1 MENTVNRYGM
11 LGDARRLGE
20 ILSVARKHKIT
31 QGITPEKVCAIFKD
45 LGTAFI
51 KTGQLLSLHPEVLPK
66 EYCKALETL
75 RTAAPALTT
84 IQIREIIS
92 EEYGRPWSELFTRI
106 MPFPVGCAS
115 IAQVHE
121 AYLLD
126 GTRVAGKVQRPD
138 CFQMM
143 EQDIRLLKK
152 AISIL
157 KLRQLDN
164 LLVFLNN
171 ALDETWRVA
180 QQEMDFFQEA
190 KNIDRLAEI
199 LEPME
204 FACVPGVYHEYTT
217 KNVLVMEFIDGYDL
231 SDQKGLLA
239 AGYDLS
245 EICQK
250 IIRSYIK
257 QWAEDLF
264 FQADPHSG
272 NIRIRGGQIVWL
284 DLGMM
289 GRLSDREAE
298 ALHHCM
304 HGIWKN
310 DVPEF
315 TRWGLTLFGYEQD
328 HPQIE
333 DMEREFGAF
342 LDKYRVQSIREMNET
357 GDIFVELF
365 NLGYKY
371 GVEIPMSLTMYGRS
385 LLVMEGTVSDLD
397 ENTDLADII
406 GKHLA
411 AYAIGDGPAGKIAR
425 KLSHKKLC
433 SGAPLHYN
441 ASQAEAGDG
450 ELSDRELLSEE
461 EYRILVESG
470 SDVWT
475 AEESSP

>member
-1 MENTVNRYGM
+1 MDNYSARYGL
-11 LGDARRLGE
+11 LGDAKRLGE

-31 QGITPEKVCAIFKD
+31 QGITPEKVCNIFKD

-75 RTAAPALTT
+75 RNAAPALTT
-84 IQIREIIS
+84 TQIRDIIS
-92 EEYGRPWSELFTRI
+92 EEYGKSWDQIFSRI
-106 MPFPVGCAS
+106 LPFPVGCAS

-126 GTRVAGKVQRPD
+126 GTRVAVKIQRPD
-138 CFQMM
+138 SYQMM

-152 AISIL
+152 AISVL
-157 KLRQLDN
+157 KLRQLDDS
-164 LLVFLNN
+164 LMLFLNN
-171 ALDETWRVA
+171 AIDETWRVA
-180 QQEMDFFQEA
+180 QQEMDFYQEA
-190 KNIDRLAEI
+190 ENIERLGKI
-199 LEPME
+199 LEPMAY
-204 FACVPGVYHEYTT
+204 ACVPGVYHDYTR

-272 NIRIRGGQIVWL
+272 NIRIRDGQIVWL

-289 GRLSDREAE
+289 GHLTDSEAE

-315 TRWGLTLFGYEQD
+315 TRWGLTLFGYEQN
-328 HPQIE
+328 HPQLA
-333 DMEREFGAF
+333 DMERDFGAF

-365 NLGYKY
+365 TLGQKY
-371 GVEIPMSLTMYGRS
+371 GVDIPMNLTMYGRS

-397 ENTDLADII
+397 DKTDLADII

-411 AYAIGDGPAGKIAR
+411 AYAIGDGPAGRIAR
-425 KLSHKKLC
+425 KLSHNKLC
-433 SGAPLHYN
+433 SGGLLRYHAN
-441 ASQAEAGDG
+441 AGQTVE
-450 ELSDRELLSEE
+450 EVSDRDLISEE
-461 EYRILVESG
+461 EYQILAESG

-475 AEESSP
+475 AE

>member
-1 MENTVNRYGM
+1 MENNNMRYGL

-20 ILSVARKHKIT
+20 ILRVANKYKVT
-31 QGITPEKVCAIFKD
+31 QGLTPEKVVTIFRE

-66 EYCKALETL
+66 EYCKALEGL
-75 RTAAPALTT
+75 RNSAPAITT
-84 IQIREIIS
+84 MQIREIIS
-92 EEYGRPWSELFTRI
+92 EEYGKPWNQVFARI
-106 MPFPVGCAS
+106 VGVPVGSAS

-126 GTRVAGKVQRPD
+126 GTRVAVKVQRPD
-138 CFQMM
+138 SYRMM

-152 AISIL
+152 ALSVL
-157 KLRQLDN
+157 KIKQLEPIMW
-164 LLVFLNN
+164 LVNN

-180 QQEMDFFQEA
+180 QQEMDFHQEA
-190 KNIDRLAEI
+190 KNIDRMREI
-199 LEPME
+199 LAPME
-204 FACVPGVYHEYTT
+204 FAYAPEVYHELTT
-217 KNVLVMEFIDGYDL
+217 KNVLVMEFIDGYEL
-231 SDQKGLLA
+231 SDLDGMRA

-245 EICQK
+245 EVCQK
-250 IIRSYIK
+250 LIRSYIK

-272 NIRIRGGQIVWL
+272 NIRVRDGQIVWL

-289 GRLSDREAE
+289 GALTDTEAN

-310 DVPEF
+310 DVAEF
-315 TRWGLTLFGYEQD
+315 TDWGLVLFGYPPE
-328 HPQIE
+328 HPRKAE
-333 DMEREFGAF
+333 MRKDFTAF

-357 GDIFVELF
+357 GDIFVELIQI
-365 NLGYKY
+365 GAKY
-371 GVEIPMSLTMYGRS
+371 EIEIPMSLTMYGRS

-397 ENTDLADII
+397 ENTDLSDII

-411 AYAIGDGPAGKIAR
+411 AYAIGDGAAGKIAR

-433 SGAPLHYN
+433 SGARLHYN
-441 ASQAEAGDG
+441 ASPAEDVPD

-461 EYRILVESG
+461 EYRILSESG
-470 SDVWT
+470 SDVW
-475 AEESSP
+475 SDDL

>member
-1 MENTVNRYGM
+1 MENYSARYGL

-20 ILSVARKHKIT
+20 ILRVANKYKVT
-31 QGITPEKVCAIFKD
+31 QGLTPEKVVSIFRE

-66 EYCKALETL
+66 AYCKALEGL
-75 RTAAPALTT
+75 RNSAPAITT
-84 IQIREIIS
+84 MQIREIIT
-92 EEYGRPWSELFTRI
+92 EEYGKPWNQIFTRI
-106 MPFPVGCAS
+106 VGVPVGSAS

-126 GTRVAGKVQRPD
+126 GTRVAVKVQRPD
-138 CFQMM
+138 SYRMM

-152 AISIL
+152 ALSVL
-157 KLRQLDN
+157 KLKQLEPIMW
-164 LLVFLNN
+164 LVNN

-180 QQEMDFFQEA
+180 QQEMDFHQEA
-190 KNIDRLAEI
+190 ENIDRMREI
-199 LEPME
+199 LAPMQ
-204 FACVPGVYHEYTT
+204 FAYAPEVYHELTT
-217 KNVLVMEFIDGYDL
+217 KNVLVMEFIDGYEL
-231 SDQKGLLA
+231 SDQDGLRA
-239 AGYDLS
+239 AGYDLG

-250 IIRSYIK
+250 LIRSYIK

-272 NIRIRGGQIVWL
+272 NIRIRDGQVVWL

-289 GRLSDREAE
+289 GHLSDREAE

-310 DVPEF
+310 DVAEF
-315 TRWGLTLFGYEQD
+315 TDWGLVLFGYSPD
-328 HPQIE
+328 HPQKLE
-333 DMEREFGAF
+333 MRKDFTAF

-357 GDIFVELF
+357 GDIFVELI
-365 NLGYKY
+365 GIGAKY
-371 GVEIPMSLTMYGRS
+371 GIEIPMSLTMYGRS

-397 ENTDLADII
+397 ENTDLSDII

-411 AYAIGDGPAGKIAR
+411 AYAIGDGAAGRIAR

-433 SGAPLHYN
+433 SGARLRYS
-441 ASQAEAGDG
+441 ASTEPEAAE
-450 ELSDRELLSEE
+450 EPSDRELLSEE
-461 EYRILVESG
+461 EYQILAESG

-475 AEESSP
+475 RED

>member
-1 MENTVNRYGM
+1 MENYSARYGL

-20 ILSVARKHKIT
+20 ILRVANKYKVT
-31 QGITPEKVCAIFKD
+31 QGLTPEKVVSIFRE

-66 EYCKALETL
+66 AYCKALEGL
-75 RTAAPALTT
+75 RNSAPAITT
-84 IQIREIIS
+84 MQIREIIT
-92 EEYGRPWSELFTRI
+92 EEYGKPWNQIFTRI
-106 MPFPVGCAS
+106 VGVPVGSAS

-126 GTRVAGKVQRPD
+126 GTRVAVKVQRPD
-138 CFQMM
+138 SYRMM

-152 AISIL
+152 ALSVL
-157 KLRQLDN
+157 KLKQLEPIMW
-164 LLVFLNN
+164 LVNN

-180 QQEMDFFQEA
+180 QQEMDFHQEA
-190 KNIDRLAEI
+190 ENIDRMREI
-199 LEPME
+199 LAPMQ
-204 FACVPGVYHEYTT
+204 FAYAPEVYHELTT
-217 KNVLVMEFIDGYDL
+217 KNVLVMEFIDGYEL
-231 SDQKGLLA
+231 SDQDGLRA

-250 IIRSYIK
+250 LIRSYIK

-272 NIRIRGGQIVWL
+272 NIRIRDGQVVWL

-289 GRLSDREAE
+289 GHLSDREAE

-310 DVPEF
+310 DVAEF
-315 TRWGLTLFGYEQD
+315 TDWGLVLFGYSSD
-328 HPQIE
+328 HPQKLE
-333 DMEREFGAF
+333 MRKDFTAF

-357 GDIFVELF
+357 GDIFVELI
-365 NLGYKY
+365 GIGAKY
-371 GVEIPMSLTMYGRS
+371 GIEIPMSLTMYGRS

-397 ENTDLADII
+397 ENTDLSDII

-411 AYAIGDGPAGKIAR
+411 AYAIGDGAAGRIAR

-433 SGAPLHYN
+433 SGARLRYS
-441 ASQAEAGDG
+441 ASTEPEAAE
-450 ELSDRELLSEE
+450 EPSDRELLSEE
-461 EYRILVESG
+461 EYQILAESG

-475 AEESSP
+475 RED

>member
-1 MENTVNRYGM
+1 MDNRSTRYGL

-20 ILSVARKHKIT
+20 ILAVANKYKVT
-31 QGITPEKVCAIFKD
+31 QGLTPEKVCNIFKD

-75 RTAAPALTT
+75 RSAAPALTT
-84 IQIREIIS
+84 MQIRDIITQ
-92 EEYGRPWSELFTRI
+92 EYGKSWDKIFSRI

-126 GTRVAGKVQRPD
+126 GTRVAVKVQRPD
-138 CFQMM
+138 SYQMM

-152 AISIL
+152 AISVL
-157 KLRQLDN
+157 KLRQLDG

-180 QQEMDFFQEA
+180 QQEMDFFKEA
-190 KNIDRLAEI
+190 ENIERLDKI
-199 LEPME
+199 LEPI
-204 FACVPGVYHEYTT
+204 AYATVPKVYHDYTR

-231 SDQKGLLA
+231 SDQKSLLA
-239 AGYDLS
+239 QGYDLS

-250 IIRSYIK
+250 LIRSYIK

-272 NIRIRGGQIVWL
+272 NIRIRDGEIVWL

-289 GRLSDREAE
+289 GQLSDAEAE

-315 TRWGLTLFGYEQD
+315 TRWGLTLFGYEQN
-328 HPQIE
+328 HPQLA
-333 DMEREFGAF
+333 DMERDFGAF

-365 NLGYKY
+365 TLGLKY
-371 GVEIPMSLTMYGRS
+371 GVEIPMNLTMYGRS

-397 ENTDLADII
+397 DKTDLADII

-425 KLSHKKLC
+425 KLSHNKLC
-433 SGAPLHYN
+433 SGGLLRCN
-441 ASQAEAGDG
+441 ANAGEAE
-450 ELSDRELLSEE
+450 EEISDRELISEE
-461 EYRILVESG
+461 EYQILSESG

-475 AEESSP
+475 K

>member
-1 MENTVNRYGM
+1 MENYNLRYGL

-20 ILSVARKHKIT
+20 ILKVANKYKVT
-31 QGITPEKVCAIFKD
+31 QGLTPEKVVSIFRE

-51 KTGQLLSLHPEVLPK
+51 KMGQLLSLHPEVLPK
-66 EYCKALETL
+66 EYCKALEGL
-75 RTAAPALTT
+75 RNSAPAITT
-84 IQIREIIS
+84 MQIREIIT
-92 EEYGRPWSELFTRI
+92 EEYGRPWDQIFKRI
-106 MPFPVGCAS
+106 VGVPVGSAS

-126 GTRVAGKVQRPD
+126 GTRVAVKVQRPD
-138 CFQMM
+138 SYRMM
-143 EQDIRLLKK
+143 EQDVRLLKK
-152 AISIL
+152 ALTVL
-157 KLRQLDN
+157 KLKQLQPIMW
-164 LLVFLNN
+164 LVNN

-180 QQEMDFFQEA
+180 QQEMDFHQEA
-190 KNIDRLAEI
+190 QNIERMREI
-199 LEPME
+199 LAPME
-204 FACVPGVYHEYTT
+204 YAYAPAVFHDLT
-217 KNVLVMEFIDGYDL
+217 KTNVLVMEFIDGYELNDH
-231 SDQKGLLA
+231 KGMLD

-245 EICQK
+245 EVCQK
-250 IIRSYIK
+250 MIRSYIK

-272 NIRIRGGQIVWL
+272 NIRVADGRIVWL

-289 GRLSDREAE
+289 GHLTDREAE

-310 DVPEF
+310 DVAEF
-315 TRWGLTLFGYEQD
+315 TDWGLVLFGYPME
-328 HPQIE
+328 HPQKAEIRR
-333 DMEREFGAF
+333 DFTAF

-357 GDIFVELF
+357 GDIFVELI
-365 NLGYKY
+365 GIGAKY
-371 GVEIPMSLTMYGRS
+371 GIEIPMSLTMYGRS

-411 AYAIGDGPAGKIAR
+411 AYAIGDGVAGRIAR

-433 SGAPLHYN
+433 SGGRLRCN
-441 ASQAEAGDG
+441 ATAGQEIEEIPD
-450 ELSDRELLSEE
+450 SELLSAE
-461 EYRILVESG
+461 EYKILAESG

-475 AEESSP
+475 QDLEQ

>member
-1 MENTVNRYGM
+1 MENYSARYGL

-20 ILSVARKHKIT
+20 ILRVANKYKVT
-31 QGITPEKVCAIFKD
+31 QGLTPEKVVSIFRE

-66 EYCKALETL
+66 AYCKALEGL
-75 RTAAPALTT
+75 RNSAPAITT
-84 IQIREIIS
+84 MQIREIIT
-92 EEYGRPWSELFTRI
+92 EEYGKPWNQIFTRI
-106 MPFPVGCAS
+106 VGVPVGSAS

-126 GTRVAGKVQRPD
+126 GTRVAVKVQRPD
-138 CFQMM
+138 SYRMM

-152 AISIL
+152 ALSVL
-157 KLRQLDN
+157 KLKQLEPIMW
-164 LLVFLNN
+164 LVNN

-180 QQEMDFFQEA
+180 QQEMDFHQEA
-190 KNIDRLAEI
+190 ENIDRMREI
-199 LEPME
+199 LAPMQ
-204 FACVPGVYHEYTT
+204 FAYAPEVYHELTT
-217 KNVLVMEFIDGYDL
+217 KNVLVMEFIDGYEL
-231 SDQKGLLA
+231 SDQDGLRA

-250 IIRSYIK
+250 LIRSYIK

-272 NIRIRGGQIVWL
+272 NIRIRDGQVVWL

-289 GRLSDREAE
+289 GHLSDREAE

-310 DVPEF
+310 DVAEF
-315 TRWGLTLFGYEQD
+315 TDWGLVLFGYSPD
-328 HPQIE
+328 HPQKLE
-333 DMEREFGAF
+333 MRKDFTAF

-357 GDIFVELF
+357 GDIFVELI
-365 NLGYKY
+365 GIGAKY
-371 GVEIPMSLTMYGRS
+371 GIEIPMSLTMYGRS

-397 ENTDLADII
+397 ENTDLSDII

-411 AYAIGDGPAGKIAR
+411 AYAIGDGAAGRIAR

-433 SGAPLHYN
+433 SGARLRYS
-441 ASQAEAGDG
+441 ASTEPEAAE
-450 ELSDRELLSEE
+450 EPSDRELLSEE
-461 EYRILVESG
+461 EYQILAESG

-475 AEESSP
+475 RED

>member
-1 MENTVNRYGM
+1 MENNNLRYGL

-20 ILSVARKHKIT
+20 ILRVANKYKVT
-31 QGITPEKVCAIFKD
+31 QGLTPEKVVTIFRE

-66 EYCKALETL
+66 EYCKALEGL
-75 RTAAPALTT
+75 RNSAPAITT
-84 IQIREIIS
+84 MQIREIIS
-92 EEYGRPWSELFTRI
+92 EEYGKPWNQVFARI
-106 MPFPVGCAS
+106 VGVPVGSAS

-126 GTRVAGKVQRPD
+126 GTRVAVKVQRPD
-138 CFQMM
+138 SYRMM

-152 AISIL
+152 ALSVL
-157 KLRQLDN
+157 KIKQLEPIMW
-164 LLVFLNN
+164 LVNN

-180 QQEMDFFQEA
+180 QQEMDFHQEA
-190 KNIDRLAEI
+190 KNIDRMREI
-199 LEPME
+199 LAPME
-204 FACVPGVYHEYTT
+204 FAYAPEVYHELTT
-217 KNVLVMEFIDGYDL
+217 KNVLVMEFIDGYEL
-231 SDQKGLLA
+231 SDLDGMRA

-245 EICQK
+245 EVCQK
-250 IIRSYIK
+250 LIRSYIK

-272 NIRIRGGQIVWL
+272 NIRVRDGQIVWL

-289 GRLSDREAE
+289 GALTDTEAN

-310 DVPEF
+310 DVAEF
-315 TRWGLTLFGYEQD
+315 TDWGLVLFGYPPE
-328 HPQIE
+328 HPRKAE
-333 DMEREFGAF
+333 MRKDFTAF

-357 GDIFVELF
+357 GDIFVELIQI
-365 NLGYKY
+365 GAKY
-371 GVEIPMSLTMYGRS
+371 EIEIPMSLTMYGRS

-397 ENTDLADII
+397 ENTDLSDII

-411 AYAIGDGPAGKIAR
+411 AYAIGDGAAGKIAR

-433 SGAPLHYN
+433 SGARLHYN
-441 ASQAEAGDG
+441 ASPAEDVPD

-461 EYRILVESG
+461 EYRILSESG
-470 SDVWT
+470 SDVW
-475 AEESSP
+475 SDDL

>member
-1 MENTVNRYGM
+1 MENYSARYGL

-20 ILSVARKHKIT
+20 ILRVANKYKVT
-31 QGITPEKVCAIFKD
+31 QGLTPEKVVSIFRE

-66 EYCKALETL
+66 AYCKALEGL
-75 RTAAPALTT
+75 RNSAPAITT
-84 IQIREIIS
+84 MQIREIIT
-92 EEYGRPWSELFTRI
+92 EEYGKPWNQIFTRI
-106 MPFPVGCAS
+106 VGVPVGSAS

-126 GTRVAGKVQRPD
+126 GTRVAVKVQRPD
-138 CFQMM
+138 SYRMM

-152 AISIL
+152 ALSVL
-157 KLRQLDN
+157 KLKQLEPIMW
-164 LLVFLNN
+164 LVNN

-180 QQEMDFFQEA
+180 QQEMDFHQEA
-190 KNIDRLAEI
+190 ENIDRMREI
-199 LEPME
+199 LAPMQ
-204 FACVPGVYHEYTT
+204 FAYAPEVYHELTT
-217 KNVLVMEFIDGYDL
+217 KNVLVMEFIDGYEL
-231 SDQKGLLA
+231 SDQDGLRA

-250 IIRSYIK
+250 LIRSYIK

-272 NIRIRGGQIVWL
+272 NIRIRDGQVVWL

-289 GRLSDREAE
+289 GHLSDREAE

-310 DVPEF
+310 DVAEF
-315 TRWGLTLFGYEQD
+315 TDWGLVLFGYSPD
-328 HPQIE
+328 HPQKLE
-333 DMEREFGAF
+333 MRKDFTAF

-357 GDIFVELF
+357 GDIFVELI
-365 NLGYKY
+365 GIGAKY
-371 GVEIPMSLTMYGRS
+371 GIEIPMSLTMYGRS

-397 ENTDLADII
+397 ENTDLSDII

-411 AYAIGDGPAGKIAR
+411 AYAIGDGAAGRIAR

-433 SGAPLHYN
+433 SGARLRYS
-441 ASQAEAGDG
+441 ASTEPEAAE
-450 ELSDRELLSEE
+450 EPSDQELLSEE
-461 EYRILVESG
+461 EYQILAESG

-475 AEESSP
+475 RED